1 VQRREGEHAVAGQM
15 DLPPQAAREVLLGER
30 GQLDREHHVEGH
42 DPERD
47 RERLPGRGQGHE
59 EVHGPERRE
68 VVGHQRAHV
77 HEHEPD
83 GERAEEAVH
92 AEQPPRA
99 DPPLQDPGRVEHAP
113 EHRGQEQPPRHDP
126 GGSGDVP
133 GQVFGHRA
141 SSGFLGARRDSECRI
156 RSAGF
161 GAADLGGGLGGADL
175 GGRTWGGG
183 LGGDGLGGDG
193 LGGVDSGGGGLRG
206 GGAGDQAANAVTVP
220 TGWTAPVSSVHQPVT
235 P

>member
-1 VQRREGEHAVAGQM
+1 MRGSVPAQGRPGRPAAGAHRPRRGHEDRRHHADRDRRAAGEHRPHVGAGGEGVQRREGEHAVAGQM

-77 HEHEPD
+77 YEHEPD
-83 GERAEEAVH
+83 GEAADEAVH

-99 DPPLQDPGRVEHAP
+99 DPPLQDPGRVEHPP

-133 GQVFGHRA
+133 GQVFGHRG
-141 SSGFLGARRDSECRI
+141 SSGFLGVRRV
-156 RSAGF
+156 
-161 GAADLGGGLGGADL
+161 
-175 GGRTWGGG
+175 GGRR
-183 LGGDGLGGDG
+183 
-193 LGGVDSGGGGLRG
+193 V
-206 GGAGDQAANAVTVP
+206 GDQAANAATAP
-220 TGWTAPVSSVHQPVT
+220 AGWTAPAVSVHQPVA